1 MTAATLNITIDRYSS
16 FARSFQIKE
25 DDVVKDLTDHTF
37 AAQVRK
43 HPTDS
48 EATTFT
54 VTVQDAAQGTIR
66 IALTDTQTASMSAG
80 TQYWDIVMTDD
91 AGLKSR
97 LLQGKAFISDGV
109 TR

>member
-1 MTAATLNITIDRYSS
+1 MSTYNITINKHSD

-25 DDVVKDLTDHTF
+25 DDVVLDLTNHSF

-48 EATTFT
+48 DATTFT
-54 VTVQDAAQGTIR
+54 VTVTDAAQGTLQIK
-66 IALTDTQTASMSAG
+66 LTDTQTAAMSAG

-91 AGLKSR
+91 NNLKTR
-97 LLQGKAFISDGV
+97 LLEGKAFVKDGV